1 MNRNVARSGTNGKA
15 RRCVV
20 GRNAWSCLVFI
31 AVFVL
36 EVNNHVLTETNRLF
50 GGKYMKKIANHQTFA
65 KISSIETLQ
74 DPPRP
79 SPETLPGPPCLG
91 RECKGGLWGGGE
103 RTSARSDLFFSHR
116 NHRNHRKGFVYRGR
130 RNMFFSHRNHGN
142 HRKSYEL
149 KNFCDFCDFC
159 VSKTIPAFPRDQ
171 TGMRKTQ
178 ESSCSS
184 VFVRGKIVGI
194 RRVNR
199 RFSVASAADCR
210 NKVNG
215 IVERNQWNC

>member
-1 MNRNVARSGTNGKA
+1 MLIFSASELQIPMSKAANNAQQLPSLGEGHLFFSHRNHRKGFAYRG
-15 RRCVV
+15 RR
-20 GRNAWSCLVFI
+20 
-31 AVFVL
+31 
-36 EVNNHVLTETNRLF
+36 H
-50 GGKYMKKIANHQTFA
+50 
-65 KISSIETLQ
+65 
-74 DPPRP
+74 
-79 SPETLPGPPCLG
+79 
-91 RECKGGLWGGGE
+91 
-103 RTSARSDLFFSHR
+103 LFFSHR

-130 RNMFFSHRNHGN
+130 QHLFCSHRNHRN

-159 VSKTIPAFPRDQ
+159 VSKTIPAFPCDQ
-171 TGMRKTQ
+171 TAMRKTQ